1 MGRWKKTNIVE
12 RNFML
17 CGICLHQLNNISKLH
32 LHFPSAKKKRE
43 HIFYFYIF
51 ITEYFFFLLTPQPH
65 NMYNIFLMFSLKIC
79 FFFTIWAQFFRPSDN
94 DWKHALLQLLRL
106 LMFFLA
112 HVQIFKFKFVK
123 TTQKHREWITSSHNN
138 NNYKNNNNNNTIRNN
153 NKNLNI
159 VLRCLYFTK
168 IGITLAHRGIYKKF
182 CYKLLF
188 YNYIFLNICGHREY
202 TIMDTVVFVSIMK
215 RSEEE
220 KAVNVYKF

>member
-1 MGRWKKTNIVE
+1 
-12 RNFML
+12 
-17 CGICLHQLNNISKLH
+17 
-32 LHFPSAKKKRE
+32 
-43 HIFYFYIF
+43 
-51 ITEYFFFLLTPQPH
+51 
-65 NMYNIFLMFSLKIC
+65 MYNIFLMFSLKMY
-79 FFFTIWAQFFRPSDN
+79 FFTFWAQFFRPSDN

-138 NNYKNNNNNNTIRNN
+138 NNYKNNNNNNNNTIRNN

-202 TIMDTVVFVSIMK
+202 TIMDTVVFISIMK

-220 KAVNVYKF
+220 KAVNVYKC

>member
-1 MGRWKKTNIVE
+1 
-12 RNFML
+12 
-17 CGICLHQLNNISKLH
+17 
-32 LHFPSAKKKRE
+32 
-43 HIFYFYIF
+43 
-51 ITEYFFFLLTPQPH
+51 
-65 NMYNIFLMFSLKIC
+65 
-79 FFFTIWAQFFRPSDN
+79 
-94 DWKHALLQLLRL
+94 
-106 LMFFLA
+106 MFFLA

-188 YNYIFLNICGHREY
+188 YNYYIFFFEHLWSQRIYHNGYSGLCQHYEKKRGRKGRECIQILMFTNRFWPNWMLEMDFYVELNNFY
-202 TIMDTVVFVSIMK
+202 
-215 RSEEE
+215 
-220 KAVNVYKF
+220 N